1 MDLQEARKFIR
12 ESAHTDF
19 INKIEYDFNL
29 PHLETD
35 LPFVGLINVFKFFK
49 EQDEIWK
56 QKLLEVPGNH
66 FSNST
71 SFFNTA
77 YTHIIKFFND
87 FIRNSSYSEIDLQN
101 NFNSYDRSYF
111 TPNQYV
117 FLADS
122 SEVDFLLQMLAINVE
137 RFTGAYRYFTNQS
150 MNYGSRNAVDGYILA
165 YEFTNRENSVLF
177 NRRESEKRYV
187 NEIRNKLQNIE
198 SNYQNEVISLVKK
211 VEDDYKFNV
220 EVQNDTLAQSRETLS
235 KWLKH
240 NRSNFSNF
248 LGKTDT
254 DFTELLDNSKADIT
268 SLKNQYGELLKL
280 KEPVTYWKGRAV
292 ELNKKANNIL
302 WIIVSLSVFIALL
315 VYLLLWFTP
324 EGLLDSLFGGDKTK
338 AIRWSFVFVIFI
350 SIFFVV
356 IRALLKYM
364 FSNFHLARD
373 AEEREKLTYLF
384 ISLRDNSEVS
394 EEEKKIVFQ
403 ALFSRSDTGLL
414 KEDSS
419 PAMPGISQYIEKF
432 K

>member
-1 MDLQEARKFIR
+1 MDLQEARKIIR
-12 ESAHTDF
+12 ESAHSEF
-19 INKIEYDFNL
+19 LNNIEYDFKL
-29 PHLETD
+29 PHLETN
-35 LPFVGLINVFKFFK
+35 LHFVGLINVFKFFK

-56 QKLLEVPGNH
+56 LKLLEVSGNH
-66 FSNST
+66 FSNAT
-71 SFFNTA
+71 QFFSNANTF
-77 YTHIIKFFND
+77 IVKFFND
-87 FIRNSSYSEIDLQN
+87 FIKNPSYSETDLQN
-101 NFNSYDRSYF
+101 NFNSYLRSYF
-111 TPNQYV
+111 TPNQHI

-122 SEVDFLLQMLAINVE
+122 SEVDFLLELLARNVD
-137 RFTGAYRYFTNQS
+137 RFTGAYQYFTNQS
-150 MNYGSRNAVDGYILA
+150 MNYSSRNAVDGYMLA

-187 NEIRNKLQNIE
+187 NEIRNKLLNIE
-198 SNYQNEVISLVKK
+198 SKYQNEVISLVKK
-211 VEDDYKFNV
+211 VEDDYKSNLKL
-220 EVQNDTLAQSRETLS
+220 QNDILSQSRETLS
-235 KWLKH
+235 KWLQH
-240 NRSNFSNF
+240 NRTNFSNF
-248 LGKTDT
+248 LGKTDS
-254 DFTELLDNSKADIT
+254 DFIELLDNSKSDIT

-280 KEPVTYWKGRAV
+280 KEPVTYWKERAV
-292 ELNKKANNIL
+292 ELNKKANRIL
-302 WIIVSLSVFIALL
+302 FIILCLSVFIAFL

-324 EGLLDSLFGGDKTK
+324 EGLLDSLFGGDKTR

-384 ISLRDNSEVS
+384 ISLRDNSDVS

-419 PAMPGISQYIEKF
+419 PAMPGIGSIIEKI

>member
-1 MDLQEARKFIR
+1 MDLQEARRIIR

-29 PHLETD
+29 PHLETN
-35 LPFVGLINVFKFFK
+35 LHFVGLINVFKFFK
-49 EQDEIWK
+49 EQDETWK
-56 QKLLEVPGNH
+56 QKLLEVPDNH

-71 SFFNTA
+71 SFFSAA
-77 YTHIIKFFND
+77 YIHIVQYFSDI
-87 FIRNSSYSEIDLQN
+87 IRNSYSETDLQTT
-101 NFNSYDRSYF
+101 FTSYVRSYF
-111 TPNQYV
+111 TPNQHV

-122 SEVDFLLQMLAINVE
+122 SEVDFLLQLLAINVE
-137 RFTGAYRYFTNQS
+137 RFSGAFQYFTNQS
-150 MNYGSRNAVDGYILA
+150 MNYNSRNAVDGYMLA

-211 VEDDYKFNV
+211 IEDDYKSNLEF
-220 EVQNDTLAQSRETLS
+220 QNDTMTQSRETLS
-235 KWLKH
+235 KWLQH

-248 LGKTDT
+248 LGKKDT
-254 DFTELLDNSKADIT
+254 DFTDLLNNSKSDIT

-280 KEPVTYWKGRAV
+280 KEPVTYWKERAT
-292 ELNKKANNIL
+292 ELNKKANIIL
-302 WIIVSLSVFIALL
+302 WIIVGLSVFIAFL

-338 AIRWSFVFVIFI
+338 AIRWSFVFVVFI

-384 ISLRDNSEVS
+384 ISLRNNSEVS

-419 PAMPGISQYIEKF
+419 PTMPGVTSIIDKI